1 MSEQLLQAPERRFDN
16 GPSGLDDLDDVGGP
30 VTVSHGVHVESL
42 PAGNMTVGEIRR
54 RFADRFDIDPG
65 SEAEVDGR
73 VVGDDTVI
81 RPGEMLT
88 FRRDAGEK
96 GVESGKW
103 KVESASGSV

>member
-1 MSEQLLQAPERRFDN
+1 MSEQLLQQPERRLDQ
-16 GPSGLDDLDDVGGP
+16 GPSGLDDFTDVGGP
-30 VTVSHGVHVESL
+30 VTVSHGVHSESL

-81 RPGEMLT
+81 RAGQMLS

-96 GVESGKW
+96 GIE
-103 KVESASGSV
+103 E